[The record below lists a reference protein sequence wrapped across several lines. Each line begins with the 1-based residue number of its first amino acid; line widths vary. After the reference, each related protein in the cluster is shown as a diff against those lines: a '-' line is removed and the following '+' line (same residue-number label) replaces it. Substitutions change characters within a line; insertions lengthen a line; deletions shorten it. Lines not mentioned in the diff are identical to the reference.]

1 MAAGS
6 VTAVSLPKK
15 HLYNDEEVVID
26 MHPHWWYL
34 VPRGSLLVLA
44 MALGLWI
51 FVRKFGEK
59 PVDSGSYEWWGSALR
74 YGSAV
79 VVAVALVAFV
89 ARLIQWN
96 CINFVVTTERC
107 IYRAG
112 VFAKTGIEIPLD
124 RINTVF
130 FNQTVFE
137 RLVRAGDIGIES
149 AGEGSR
155 QSFSDIYNPLHVQN
169 EIYRQ
174 MEAYEDRK
182 HDKLGAAVGMASSH
196 SVADEISKLDD
207 LRRTGAITDEEFEAR
222 KARLLSS

>member
-1 MAAGS
+1 
-6 VTAVSLPKK
+6 VSLPKK

-34 VPRGSLLVLA
+34 VPRGSLLLLSMVLA
-44 MALGLWI
+44 VWFFAA
-51 FVRKFGEK
+51 K
-59 PVDSGSYEWWGSALR
+59 PGKRDSGGYEWYGEGLR
-74 YGSAV
+74 WA
-79 VVAVALVAFV
+79 AIILLVASLVIFL

-96 CINFVVTTERC
+96 FINFVVTTERC
-107 IYRAG
+107 IYRSG

-137 RLVRAGDIGIES
+137 RLVRAGDLAIES
-149 AGEGSR
+149 AGENSR
-155 QSFSDIYNPLHVQN
+155 QQFSDIYNPLNVQN

-182 HDKLGAAVGMASSH
+182 TDKLRGAIHHGATGGAASSA
-196 SVADEISKLDD
+196 ADEIAKLHQ
-207 LRRTGAITDEEFEAR
+207 LRQSGAITDEEYEIQ
-222 KARLLSS
+222 KSRLLNP